1 MDENNTQDGTNE
13 APALTDIERGLLI
26 QVNTLTYEIEGL
38 RAIINEQ
45 THQIVSDVELALTKA
60 KLAITEVLQEQ
71 VDSTLEQED
80 ASVIFAEFA
89 NRLGKYGIWANPFK
103 KKYTVTVEH
112 DYNDIL
118 VISGV
123 EAEDE
128 EDAIDLVKEDLS
140 LEDCIRKGT
149 LTYSGKYDCDDSAEV
164 EDSNESFDWEEFDIT
179 FSAEQE

>member
-1 MDENNTQDGTNE
+1 MDENNTQDSTNVDLTALE
-13 APALTDIERGLLI
+13 RQLLTQIDGLVIERDALTA
-26 QVNTLTYEIEGL
+26 V
-38 RAIINEQ
+38 INEHQ
-45 THQIVSDVELALTKA
+45 HQIVSDVELAFTKA
-60 KLAITEVLQEQ
+60 KLAIIEVLQDQ
-71 VDSTLEQED
+71 VNSTLEPED

-103 KKYTVTVEH
+103 LKYTVSVEH
-112 DYNDIL
+112 EYSDIL

-149 LTYSGKYDCDDSAEV
+149 LTYSGKFDCDDSAEV

-179 FSAEQE
+179 FSAERE